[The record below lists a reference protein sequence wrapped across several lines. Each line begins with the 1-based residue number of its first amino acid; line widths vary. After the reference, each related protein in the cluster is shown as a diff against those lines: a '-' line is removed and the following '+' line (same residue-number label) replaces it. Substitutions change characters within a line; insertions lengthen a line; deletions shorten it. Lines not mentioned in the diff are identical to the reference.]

1 LKKRSFY
8 IIFFFIIAASFIVLK
23 VIDELPVNLQ
33 QYFPSEHRKEEIDT
47 LEFAPQHSSFFAS
60 ALDQLTE
67 FPAPHFKEQHQL
79 LPNFLWMDPRYLG
92 NFAQPNCKVKECVI
106 LSTKIQAELA
116 NHWNYYFLVNSNL
129 KAFNSYR
136 DTSTFTGAWV
146 KYANEHK
153 KIAIAAISFWIQVQ
167 PNKVESTCNSKIAYA
182 VNREL
187 PDCCYVQ
194 NNNGEKISGNFP
206 SPNTPV
212 NALKCDFMAQ
222 SIYVDSL
229 LAVLQRPLQM
239 INDNGEVFKVYE
251 DDFLAQDKRIV
262 KEKNKFSNL
271 NWNEFQAMK
280 RLEKEIAFRNSFML
294 KPALANCLYTQ
305 YAIDGQNKYRHDYKT
320 VRKINTPINHQY
332 YSTPDFYPR
341 YPYNWKKWQG
351 PWHGLKWLNISR
363 KTEIDLGDNLFSPF
377 VAAGWDSIEVN
388 NIRPAQWLGLLKI
401 LGAMGAEYYYSGFF
415 NTSKAIAKP
424 ENYIWQ
430 AVMPVYAQ
438 AVTSFYEDVLRNGA
452 MIYDD
457 GLIQYPAKD
466 VPVVIRK
473 SNNLKTWVIACT
485 WQTGSN
491 YNKNVE
497 EHKEV
502 KIDLGHKKI
511 KVKARRQGSVY
522 VYSEENNSTIFY
534 QIDGWHQYMHPYY
547 WSRNMLLEAELYS
560 KKITTSTNAKDDY
573 TKFTSFASI
582 DATIEIPFSFHGK
595 TTKIKSIKLWIKN
608 EFAPNNLTLKL
619 NQHQIAQLKIVRQE
633 KIQPYI
639 IPMQSIHQNLINGK
653 YVLTLS
659 VSKPDLKLDKIEIET
674 NE

>member
-1 LKKRSFY
+1 MAGLM
-8 IIFFFIIAASFIVLK
+8 IVK
-23 VIDELPVNLQ
+23 VLEELPINIE
-33 QYFPSEHRKEEIDT
+33 QYFPPSYSDDEIDS
-47 LEFAPQHSSFFAS
+47 LEFAPHHPQVTMSAIEQLNSFPS
-60 ALDQLTE
+60 PQ
-67 FPAPHFKEQHQL
+67 FKEKHQL

-92 NFAQPNCKVKECVI
+92 NFAQPKCNVKECVK
-106 LSTKIQAELA
+106 LSTKIQAELTV
-116 NHWNYYFLVNSNL
+116 NWNYYFLVNSNL

-136 DTSTFTGAWV
+136 DTTTFTGAWV

-153 KIAIAAISFWIQVQ
+153 NISTAAISFWIQVQ
-167 PNKVESTCNSKIAYA
+167 PKQIANTCNSNIAYV
-182 VNREL
+182 VNNQL
-187 PDCCYVQ
+187 PDCCYVHDKK
-194 NNNGEKISGNFP
+194 GKIIAGNFL
-206 SPNTPV
+206 SPITPV
-212 NALKCDFMAQ
+212 KALECDFTTQ
-222 SIYVDSL
+222 SAYIDTL
-229 LAVLQRPLQM
+229 LSVLKRPLQM
-239 INDNGEVFKVYE
+239 INDNGEVFKLYD
-251 DDFLAQDKRIV
+251 DDFLTQDERIV
-262 KEKNKFSNL
+262 KEKKIFSDL

-294 KPALANCLYTQ
+294 KPALASCLYTQ
-305 YAIDGQNKYRHDYKT
+305 YAIDGQNNYRHDYKT
-320 VRKINTPINHQY
+320 VRKINIPINHQY

-351 PWHGLKWLNISR
+351 PWHGLKWLSISR

-401 LGAMGAEYYYSGFF
+401 LGALGAEYYYSGFF
-415 NTSKAIAKP
+415 NTSKSVAKP

-497 EHKEV
+497 EYKEV

-522 VYSEENNSTIFY
+522 VYSEENNSTTFY

-560 KKITTSTNAKDDY
+560 KKITTSTNAEDDY
-573 TKFTSFASI
+573 TNFTSFATV

-608 EFAPNNLTLKL
+608 EFESNNLTLKL

-639 IPMQSIHQNLINGK
+639 IPMPSIHQNLINGK

-659 VSKPDLKLDKIEIET
+659 VSKPGLKLDKIEIET